1 MLNFVR
7 RGWGLSSREGILVQL
22 LGLAVT
28 ILSYNVIAM
37 AIANSLFVNRVGADS
52 LPLAFISIGLCSM
65 PAYGLFSTA
74 IDRYSRPKLFRF
86 VLGVSI
92 ALAISLRLLLNFDS
106 LVIYYGLLIVVF
118 FQWDFYNNILYPSL
132 AIDYFTSIEYK
143 RYTPFIGIAQ
153 AVGTLLGGSVTI
165 ALSQYLRTRD
175 LLWGLPLILTI
186 ALAQILYL
194 EKSQPRLDI
203 VKPKEKTSLVASLQ
217 SFPSLVREYPLVL
230 LLASSS
236 FLLVIIYLSSE
247 FLWFNVYGNS
257 FSEGELTSFLGLM
270 RIVISLVQVAVLY
283 GVTRPLLQ
291 WFGVANLNA
300 VYPMTTLISFAG
312 LLFNF
317 KLPAAIGLH
326 INGDAFY
333 KGINLPIHQLNY
345 NAIPSEFSGR
355 VRALSDGLI
364 YSVGL
369 TLAGVLLWV
378 AHHYLSLVQITW
390 LAAALTVLLLL
401 VRLPMGK
408 YYAQGL
414 EQMIR
419 ADAIDLDELAL
430 EGIQLP
436 SQSQDAIRE
445 MLLSSDR
452 YMELKGLELAGSLG
466 QLKDFAAEIK
476 QILPTADDE
485 IRDTVVELLAN
496 DTNAPELLEQLLQSE
511 SAIARVTAWEL
522 SINKGYAVPK
532 IDNYASSER
541 TIVSD
546 LSFVEPF
553 GDLSFAE
560 ARCDRT
566 TLVKHPDLT
575 TLATKVELANLTKNE
590 QKSLIRA
597 VSWSNNPDAI
607 PLLSQILQKGSHEI
621 KQQAL
626 KALINFATPHNEQLA
641 QIAVAQIKNS
651 EPSIRIAAWRI
662 IELTRCTSILPV
674 IKSGL
679 ADEDCSVR
687 QQVANSL
694 AAYGEAGLPLAKESL
709 SSDNLNLVNTAIA
722 AIGKIGTKQASNML
736 YNYLAPDFTQ
746 LSQIQKW
753 QTQIPTND
761 PTWKPLQ
768 IAIADYQQR
777 LIQKV
782 LYILSCLGR
791 SRTVNSIRQILASQ
805 NEKDLANAVEVLA
818 SMNQRRF
825 VAPLIPLLEQQLKP
839 STITPI
845 AATPQWLKNKGYKIL
860 LEALASPDRWLKSGA
875 LIALAGIPSIALG
888 DRDPVV
894 NAIAK
899 DLFILNRS
907 SNQTLMNRL
916 LLLKEISL
924 FKNLSL
930 DELLAIEKAL
940 ISEQVLANQTIY
952 TEGSW
957 GSHFY
962 IIAEGTVKIM
972 KQVESQ
978 PQEIKQVTQG
988 QYFGEIAIFDD
999 APRWDTAIAIEHCTL
1014 LKLEK
1019 KRFLNLIS
1027 QRPHII
1033 LEICRFLSQRLR
1045 ETDKYL
1051 SVKK

>member
-1 MLNFVR
+1 MLNFFR
-7 RGWGLSSREGILVQL
+7 QRWGVFFREGILIQL
-22 LGLAVT
+22 LLLAVT

-37 AIANSLFVNRVGADS
+37 AIANSLFVNHVGANS
-52 LPLAFISIGLCSM
+52 LPIAFILIGLCSM

-86 VLGVSI
+86 VLGLSI
-92 ALAISLRLLLNFDS
+92 ALVIFLRLLLNFDS
-106 LVIYYGLLIVVF
+106 VVIYYGLLIVVF

-153 AVGTLLGGSVTI
+153 ALGTLLGGSVTI
-165 ALSQYLRTRD
+165 VLSQYLRTRN
-175 LLWGLPLILTI
+175 LLWGLPIILAI
-186 ALAQILYL
+186 ALGQVLYL

-203 VKPKEKTSLVASLQ
+203 VKPKEKTSLIASIQ
-217 SFPSLVREYPLVL
+217 SFPTLAKEYPLVL

-247 FLWFNVYGNS
+247 FLWFSIYGNT
-257 FSEGELTSFLGLM
+257 FSERGLTSFLGLM

-300 VYPMTTLISFAG
+300 VYPTTTLFSFAG
-312 LLFNF
+312 LLLNF

-419 ADAIDLDELAL
+419 ADAIDLDELVS
-430 EGIQLP
+430 EGIPLP

-452 YMELKGLELAGSLG
+452 YMKLKGLELAGSLG
-466 QLKDFAAEIK
+466 QLKDFAAEIE
-476 QILPTADDE
+476 QILATADDE
-485 IRDTVVELLAN
+485 IRDTVVELLAR
-496 DTNAPELLEQLLQSE
+496 DTDVEELLEQLLRSD
-511 SAIARVTAWEL
+511 SAIARITAWEL
-522 SINKGYAVPK
+522 SINKGYTVPK
-532 IDNYASSER
+532 LNSYVSGER
-541 TIVSD
+541 TIVS
-546 LSFVEPF
+546 
-553 GDLSFAE
+553 
-560 ARCDRT
+560 DRT
-566 TLVKHPDLT
+566 TLVKHSDLT
-575 TLATKVELANLTKNE
+575 ALATKIELADLTINE

-597 VSWSNNPDAI
+597 VTWSNNKDAI
-607 PLLSQILQKGSHEI
+607 PLLSQLLQKGSQEI

-662 IELTRCTSILPV
+662 VELTGCQSALPI
-674 IKSGL
+674 IKDGL

-694 AAYGEAGLPLAKESL
+694 AAYGEVGLPLAKESL
-709 SSDNLNLVNTAIA
+709 SSDDSHIIETAIA
-722 AIGKIGTKQASNML
+722 AIGKIGTKQAGNIL
-736 YNYLAPDFTQ
+736 YNYLAPDFER
-746 LSQIQKW
+746 LERVQKW

-761 PTWKPLQ
+761 TNWKPLQ

-777 LIQKV
+777 SIQKV

-805 NEKDLANAVEVLA
+805 NEKDLANAVEILA

-825 VAPLIPLLEQQLKP
+825 VAPLIPVLERQLKP
-839 STITPI
+839 PTITPI
-845 AATPQWLKNKGYKIL
+845 AATPQWLRKKGYKIL
-860 LEALASPDRWLKSGA
+860 LEALASRDRWLKSGA
-875 LIALAGIPSIALG
+875 LIALAGIPAIALN

-894 NAIAK
+894 KAIAQ

-962 IIAEGTVKIM
+962 IIAEGSVKII

-999 APRWDTAIAIEHCTL
+999 APRWDTAIAIEHCAL

>member
-7 RGWGLSSREGILVQL
+7 RRWRLSSREGILVQL

-52 LPLAFISIGLCSM
+52 LPLAFILIGLCSM

-86 VLGVSI
+86 VLGISI

-194 EKSQPRLDI
+194 EKSQPKLDL
-203 VKPKEKTSLVASLQ
+203 VKPKEKTSLIASLQ
-217 SFPSLVREYPLVL
+217 SFPSLVKEYPLVL

-408 YYAQGL
+408 YYAQSL

-485 IRDTVVELLAN
+485 IRNTVVELLAN
-496 DTNAPELLEQLLQSE
+496 DPNAPELLEQLLQSE
-511 SAIARVTAWEL
+511 SAITRVTAWEL

-532 IDNYASSER
+532 FNSYVSGER

-546 LSFVEPF
+546 LC
-553 GDLSFAE
+553 FAE

-575 TLATKVELANLTKNE
+575 TLATKVELANLTINE

-597 VSWSNNPDAI
+597 VSWSNNEDAI
-607 PLLSQILQKGSHEI
+607 PLLSQILQDSPHEI

-662 IELTRCTSILPV
+662 IELTKPTSVLPV
-674 IKSGL
+674 IKYGL
-679 ADEDCSVR
+679 ADEDRSVR
-687 QQVANSL
+687 QQVASSL

-709 SSDNLNLVNTAIA
+709 SADNLNLVNTAIA
-722 AIGKIGTKQASNML
+722 AIGKIGTKQASNIL
-736 YNYLAPDFTQ
+736 YNYLAPDFAQ

-761 PTWKPLQ
+761 PTWKFLK

-875 LIALAGIPSIALG
+875 LIALAGIPRIALG

-894 NAIAK
+894 QAIAK
-899 DLFILNRS
+899 DLFILNQS

>member
-1 MLNFVR
+1 MLNLVR
-7 RGWGLSSREGILVQL
+7 QRWGLSSREGILIQL
-22 LGLAVT
+22 LLLAVT
-28 ILSYNVIAM
+28 ILSYSVIAM
-37 AIANSLFVNRVGADS
+37 AIANSLFVNHVGADS
-52 LPLAFISIGLCSM
+52 LPLAFILIGLCSM

-86 VLGVSI
+86 VLVLSI
-92 ALAISLRLLLNFDS
+92 ASAISLRLLLNFDS
-106 LVIYYGLLIVVF
+106 VVIYYGLLIAVF

-165 ALSQYLRTRD
+165 GLSRYLRTRD
-175 LLWGLPLILTI
+175 LLWGLPVILAI

-203 VKPKEKTSLVASLQ
+203 VKPKEKTSLIASLQ
-217 SFPSLVREYPLVL
+217 SFPSLVKEYPLVL

-247 FLWFNVYGNS
+247 FLWFNIYGNS
-257 FSEGELTSFLGLM
+257 FSEQQLTGFLGLM

-291 WFGVANLNA
+291 WFGVANLNG

-312 LLFNF
+312 LLLNF

-401 VRLPMGK
+401 VRFPMGK

-452 YMELKGLELAGSLG
+452 YMLLKGLEIAGSLG

-476 QILPTADDE
+476 QILHTADDE
-485 IRDTVVELLAN
+485 IRDTVVELLVG
-496 DTNAPELLEQLLQSE
+496 DPNAPELLEQLLQSE
-511 SAIARVTAWEL
+511 SPIARITAWEL
-522 SINKGYAVPK
+522 SINKGFAVPK
-532 IDNYASSER
+532 LDNDASGER

-546 LSFVEPF
+546 L
-553 GDLSFAE
+553 
-560 ARCDRT
+560 T
-566 TLVKHPDLT
+566 TLIKHPDLT
-575 TLATKVELANLTKNE
+575 TLAKVELANLTINE

-597 VSWSNNPDAI
+597 VSWSDNPDAI
-607 PLLSQILQKGSHEI
+607 PLLAQILQHGSQEI

-641 QIAVAQIKNS
+641 QIAVAEIKNT

-662 IELTRCTSILPV
+662 IELTKCTSALPV
-674 IKSGL
+674 IKDGL

-709 SSDNLNLVNTAIA
+709 SSDNPHIEETAIA
-722 AIGKIGTKQASNML
+722 TMGKIGTKQASNML
-736 YNYLAPDFTQ
+736 YNYLASDFAQ
-746 LSQIQKW
+746 LERTQKW

-761 PTWKPLQ
+761 TTWKPLQ

-805 NEKDLANAVEVLA
+805 NEKDIANAVEVLA

-875 LIALAGIPSIALG
+875 LIALAGIPSIALN
-888 DRDPVV
+888 DRDSVV
-894 NAIAK
+894 KAIAK

-907 SNQTLMNRL
+907 SFSTLMNRV

-962 IIAEGTVKIM
+962 IVAEGSVKIM

>member
-1 MLNFVR
+1 MLNFFLR
-7 RGWGLSSREGILVQL
+7 RWGITPREGILIQL
-22 LGLAVT
+22 LLLAVT

-37 AIANSLFVNRVGADS
+37 AIANSLFVNHVGADS
-52 LPLAFISIGLCSM
+52 LPLAFILIGLCSM

-86 VLGVSI
+86 VLSLSI
-92 ALAISLRLLLNFDS
+92 AIAISLRLLLNFDS
-106 LVIYYGLLIVVF
+106 VAIYYGLLIVVF

-132 AIDYFTSIEYK
+132 VIDYFTSIEYK

-165 ALSQYLRTRD
+165 GLSRYLRTRD
-175 LLWGLPLILTI
+175 LLWGLPIILAI
-186 ALAQILYL
+186 ALGQILYL

-203 VKPKEKTSLVASLQ
+203 VKPKEKTSLIASLQ

-247 FLWFNVYGNS
+247 FLWFNIYGNS
-257 FSEGELTSFLGLM
+257 FSERDLTSFLGLM

-291 WFGVANLNA
+291 WFGVAKLNG

-312 LLFNF
+312 LLLNF

-345 NAIPSEFSGR
+345 NAIPSEFSGK

-401 VRLPMGK
+401 VRFPMGK

-445 MLLSSDR
+445 MLLGSDR
-452 YMELKGLELAGSLG
+452 YMVLKGLELAGSLG

-485 IRDTVVELLAN
+485 IRDTVVELLAG
-496 DTNAPELLEQLLQSE
+496 DPNAPELLEQLLQSE
-511 SAIARVTAWEL
+511 SLITRVTAWEL

-532 IDNYASSER
+532 IDNYASNN
-541 TIVSD
+541 
-546 LSFVEPF
+546 
-553 GDLSFAE
+553 
-560 ARCDRT
+560 RT

-575 TLATKVELANLTKNE
+575 TLATEVELANLTINE

-597 VSWSNNPDAI
+597 VSWSNNADAI
-607 PLLSQILQKGSHEI
+607 PLLAQIVQHGSQEI

-626 KALINFATPHNEQLA
+626 KALINFATPYNEQLA
-641 QIAVAQIKNS
+641 QIAVAQIKNT

-662 IELTRCTSILPV
+662 IELTMCTSALPI
-674 IKSGL
+674 IKYGL

-687 QQVANSL
+687 QQVASSL

-709 SSDNLNLVNTAIA
+709 SSDNLNIVNTAIA
-722 AIGKIGTKQASNML
+722 AIGKIGTKQASNIL
-736 YNYLAPDFTQ
+736 YNYLAPDFAQ
-746 LSQIQKW
+746 LDRTQKW

-761 PTWKPLQ
+761 TTWKPLQ

-825 VAPLIPLLEQQLKP
+825 VAPLIPVLEQQLKP

-845 AATPQWLKNKGYKIL
+845 AATPQWLRKKGYKIL

-875 LIALAGIPSIALG
+875 LIALAGIPSIALN

-894 NAIAK
+894 KAIAK
-899 DLFILNRS
+899 DLFIFNRS

-952 TEGSW
+952 TEGTW

-962 IIAEGTVKIM
+962 IIAEGMVKIM

-978 PQEIKQVTQG
+978 PQEIKQVTKG